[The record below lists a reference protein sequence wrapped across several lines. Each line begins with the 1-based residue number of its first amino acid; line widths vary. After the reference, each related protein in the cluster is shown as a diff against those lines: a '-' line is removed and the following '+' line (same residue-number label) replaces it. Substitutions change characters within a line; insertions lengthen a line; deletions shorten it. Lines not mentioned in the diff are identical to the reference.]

1 MKIFFISIFPEI
13 FDSFLATSLIKK
25 AKEKSLLEFEV
36 INPRDF
42 CHDKHKQVD
51 DIIYG

>member
-13 FDSFLATSLIKK
+13 FESFLSTSLINK
-25 AKEKSLLEFEV
+25 AKEKSILDFEI

-42 CHDKHKQVD
+42 SKLKHRQVD
-51 DIIYG
+51 DIIY